1 MTVLSVSLRH
11 TLRFCFN
18 KSQCKIYSSV
28 ENRRIVNKEMHF
40 IKTNLKINKAKS
52 ENTFLWMTSSYKIF
66 CRSFWCVFVNHEI
79 FVVLIHE
86 FWRQGIWPPTR
97 KPKVIWPCI
106 FPCLLNWPLKIF
118 CVLYI
123 TYFLHYLFW
132 FNAMI
137 LKFV

>member
-1 MTVLSVSLRH
+1 MTVLSVSLRL
-11 TLRFCFN
+11 TLRFWFN
-18 KSQCKIYSSV
+18 KSQFKIYSSV

-40 IKTNLKINKAKS
+40 IKTNHLKIKQNQKIPLNDK
-52 ENTFLWMTSSYKIF
+52 FLQDILPIF
-66 CRSFWCVFVNHEI
+66 LVRVFVNHEI

-97 KPKVIWPCI
+97 KLKVIWPYI
-106 FPCLLNWPLKIF
+106 FLCLLNWPLKIF

-137 LKFV
+137 LLFV